1 MRLSSTD
8 IISAKR
14 QLIKMHYYGRV
25 GHLGGNLSALDAMMI
40 VHHELMGKHDRFVL
54 SKGHSAGEY

>member
-1 MRLSSTD
+1 MRLSPTD

-25 GHLGGNLSALDAMMI
+25 GHLGGNLSALDAMYCRRVTRQARI
-40 VHHELMGKHDRFVL
+40 TSHSGL
-54 SKGHSAGEY
+54 SV